1 MNLHLTDDDLVLHY
15 YGELPAPD
23 ESRTESHLAACAP
36 CQASYTRLQ
45 RVMAFVDS
53 APAVEPGPGFER
65 IVWARL
71 EPALQRRRR
80 GWARWFVLAPARLAF
95 AAGVVML
102 IGAAFMAGRMTRT
115 AAPAAGAGAV
125 QTAEKVRERILLV
138 DLGEHLDR
146 SQMVLVELVS
156 ADDTKGDVDISLE
169 QSRAEQLVS
178 ANRLYRQTALSTGD
192 AGMASVLDELERV
205 LVDIAASPSTV
216 SQEDLGLVR
225 RRIES
230 KELLFKVRVVSSQVR
245 DRQKAAIQ
253 ERTQKTS
260 IGS

>member
-23 ESRTESHLAACAP
+23 ESRAESHLTACAAC
-36 CQASYTRLQ
+36 QGNYTRLQ

-53 APAVEPGPGFER
+53 APAVEPAPGFER

-71 EPALQRRRR
+71 EPALQRPAR
-80 GWARWFVLAPARLAF
+80 GWLSWFVFSPARLAF
-95 AAGVVML
+95 TAGIVML
-102 IGAAFMAGRMTRT
+102 IGVAFMAGRMTRS
-115 AAPAAGAGAV
+115 AAPAGTPVA

-156 ADDTKGDVDISLE
+156 AGESQGDVDISLE

-245 DRQKAAIQ
+245 DRQKAAND
-253 ERTQKTS
+253 ERNPKTT